1 MKLSKKIQALI
12 LFGVMGTSILTGC
25 SSKPKKRRSKTG
37 KDDYTIT
44 VGYYNCDHMTAGPV
58 AESAGIYK
66 DLGLNVKTVEMVK
79 FLKLWRR
86 KNGCRLHRN

>member
-25 SSKPKKRRSKTG
+25 SSKQKEEAKAG

-44 VGYYNCDHMTAGPV
+44 VGYYNCDHMTAGT
-58 AESAGIYK
+58 SSRIS
-66 DLGLNVKTVEMVK
+66 
-79 FLKLWRR
+79 
-86 KNGCRLHRN
+86 RNI